1 MQAVICEVFK
11 NTAKEGMYLY
21 VAKSSGVKDVPE
33 ALLGMMKLQ
42 SVMTLLIRPE
52 VNIANVTGEKVLG
65 SIVEKGFYLQMPEQ
79 ADDYMQELAD
89 KNNKLPK
96 QV

>member
-21 VAKSSGVKDVPE
+21 VAKSTGVKEVPE

-42 SVMTLLIRPE
+42 SVMTLLVRPE
-52 VNIANVTGEKVLG
+52 ASIANATGEKVLD
-65 SIVEKGFYLQMPEQ
+65 SIAEKGFYLQMPAQE
-79 ADDYMQELAD
+79 DDYMKVLAD